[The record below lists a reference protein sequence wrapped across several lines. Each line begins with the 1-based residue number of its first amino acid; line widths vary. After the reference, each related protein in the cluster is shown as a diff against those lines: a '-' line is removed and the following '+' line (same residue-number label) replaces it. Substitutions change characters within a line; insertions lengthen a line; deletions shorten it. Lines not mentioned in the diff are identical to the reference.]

1 MEKNIC
7 GERQHVSQGIEME
20 NIGHV
25 WGMALLW
32 LGQSEVMWAQVK
44 DQESIFETF
53 LVRKGVFIDALGQDP
68 WVERVALG
76 L

>member
-1 MEKNIC
+1 MEKNIW
-7 GERQHVSQGIEME
+7 GERQHVSQGIQME

-25 WGMALLW
+25 WGMALSW
-32 LGQSEVMWAQVK
+32 LGQSEVMRAQAK
-44 DQESIFETF
+44 GQESIFETF
-53 LVRKGVFIDALGQDP
+53 LVWKGVFIEALGQDP